1 MNGDLSSKVLEQINK
16 YATVET
22 HVLAAALDVDHQ
34 AIIGLI
40 KSFQCFDGLI
50 EVEPKSVKKLEV
62 TKDGLQVKWSLFW
75 V

>member
-1 MNGDLSSKVLEQINK
+1 MSENLSSKVLEQINK
-16 YATVET
+16 YTTIET

-34 AIIGLI
+34 AIVGLI

-50 EVEPKSVKKLEV
+50 KVEPRSVKKLEV
-62 TKDGLQVKWSLFW
+62 TKEGLQVRYSLFW